1 MDYIFANPGNMLILI
16 KEHIQ
21 LTIAATML
29 AVFVGVPIGILINRF
44 RALATPVI
52 AVTGLMYLIPSLAL
66 FAVLIP
72 ILGLGIKPA
81 IVALVMYSLLV
92 IVRNTFT
99 GLNVVGT
106 ELLEAASG
114 MGMSRWQRLW
124 WVELPLSL
132 PVVMGGIRISV
143 VMNIGVAS
151 IAAYIGAG
159 GLGTLI
165 FRGIATVD
173 NQLILAGA
181 IPISLLAM
189 AADWLLR
196 RTETGFRRGR
206 LLRALS
212 KS

>member
-99 GLNVVGT
+99 GLKVVGT

-206 LLRALS
+206 SLRALS

>member
-206 LLRALS
+206 SLRALS